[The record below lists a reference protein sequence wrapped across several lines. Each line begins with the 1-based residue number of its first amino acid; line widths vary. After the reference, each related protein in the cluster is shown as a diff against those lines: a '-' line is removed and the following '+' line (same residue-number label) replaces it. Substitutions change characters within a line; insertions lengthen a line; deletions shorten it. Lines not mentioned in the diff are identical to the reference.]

1 MVSTV
6 FESILRICYKTV
18 NTLKLFGPIIPL
30 LENNIKETIKN
41 KGKNMHFRIFFK
53 YWITNMIK

>member
-30 LENNIKETIKN
+30 LGNNIKETIKN

-53 YWITNMIK
+53 Y